1 MQQGTKVC
9 APTELVLRLL
19 HLQSLK
25 RWKSSSKVISTLLSW
40 SHLCDKEDIV
50 FKSVK
55 GNLSRKG

>member
-1 MQQGTKVC
+1 MQQG
-9 APTELVLRLL
+9 PTELVLRLL